1 MVGSCVE
8 LAVRT
13 DGINTPAAAVVE
25 LVVTVADCNSDTHRH
40 RHT

>member
-13 DGINTPAAAVVE
+13 DGINTPAAAAATVE
-25 LVVTVADCNSDTHRH
+25 LVVTVDVYNSDTHRH
-40 RHT
+40 